1 MRTRTSMTAAIA
13 LVLGSLLLAA
23 SPSAG
28 QATKKPVPTPQPQA
42 APAPKEP
49 QAGKVTAEIPRGQID
64 RQAQL
69 APVAVCADIYWNDI
83 VHTGEKGRARIT
95 LLDAS
100 ILNIGPQA
108 TFRVVVHDEKTQQS
122 ELFLIAGKVRARVN
136 KTDPKQRF
144 TLKTDAAVIG
154 VIGTDFF
161 IDAKGEE
168 TTITC
173 FDGIVRVRSSDPDV
187 SGDRRLG
194 AGETLT
200 VKRNQPLQAIRP
212 ATAEEL
218 ENSIKET
225 DVGPPLPQPTIIEAR
240 RKAPVAPP
248 AGSTTPVAAGT
259 PATAGTPAPAGAPTP
274 TAGGGDAWKGGWE
287 VFAKG
292 FTADMVTTAGG
303 RTFRMRMYTR
313 GNISRMEMAEQGQRM
328 VTITRPDRNLAWTLM
343 VDQQMYMEAP
353 LSGMPAEAR
362 GDWVKAMTDP
372 SVKSETELV
381 GAEQVGGYA
390 CQKYRYRTTVKG
402 QTYSGMMWLA
412 PALGNF
418 PVKTTNDQVG
428 SVTEYENIKLGPPDP
443 SLFEL
448 PPGYRKMSY

>member
-1 MRTRTSMTAAIA
+1 MHKRIGVISAVA
-13 LVLGSLLLAA
+13 LVLGATLLAA
-23 SPSAG
+23 SPGAA
-28 QATKKPVPTPQPQA
+28 QATKKPAPAAKPQA

-69 APVAVCADIYWNDI
+69 VPVAVGADVYWNDI

-95 LLDAS
+95 LLDTS

-136 KTDPKQRF
+136 KTDPKQKF

-161 IDAKGEE
+161 VDAKGEE
-168 TTITC
+168 TSITC
-173 FDGIVRVRSSDPDV
+173 FEGIVRVRSSDPDI

-200 VKRNQPLQAIRP
+200 IRRNQPLQAIRP
-212 ATAEEL
+212 ATLEEL
-218 ENSIKET
+218 ENSLKDT
-225 DVGPPLPQPTIIEAR
+225 DVGPPLPAPAIVEAR
-240 RKAPVAPP
+240 RKAPVETPAASAPP
-248 AGSTTPVAAGT
+248 AA
-259 PATAGTPAPAGAPTP
+259 AGAPAKAG
-274 TAGGGDAWKGGWE
+274 TAPATSKPAASGGDALKGGWE
-287 VFAKG
+287 VYAKG

-303 RTFRMRMYTR
+303 RNFRMRMYVR

-328 VTITRPDRNLAWTLM
+328 ITITRPDRNVAWTLI
-343 VDQQMYMEAP
+343 VDQQMYMEVP

-362 GDWVKAMTDP
+362 GDFAKAMSDP
-372 SVKSETELV
+372 NVKSETELV
-381 GAEQVGGYA
+381 GTEQVGGYQ
-390 CQKYRYRTTVKG
+390 CQKYRYRTTVQG
-402 QTYSGMMWLA
+402 QTSSGMVWLA
-412 PALGNF
+412 TALNNF
-418 PVKTTNDQVG
+418 PVKMVHDQTG

-443 SLFEL
+443 ALFEL

>member
-1 MRTRTSMTAAIA
+1 MRKQTGVILVLA
-13 LVLGSLLLAA
+13 LVLVSALLTA
-23 SPSAG
+23 SPGFA
-28 QATKKPVPTPQPQA
+28 QAAKKPAPAAKPQA
-42 APAPKEP
+42 PPAPTEP
-49 QAGKVTAEIPRGQID
+49 QAGKVTAEIPKGQID

-69 APVAVCADIYWNDI
+69 VPVAVGAEVYRNDI
-83 VHTGEKGRARIT
+83 VHTGEKGRVRIT
-95 LLDAS
+95 LLDTS

-108 TFRVVVHDEKTQQS
+108 TFRVVIHDEKTQQS
-122 ELFLIAGKVRARVN
+122 EIFLIAGKARVQVK
-136 KTDPKQRF
+136 KTDPKQKF

-161 IDAKGEE
+161 LDAKGEE

-218 ENSIKET
+218 ENSLKDT
-225 DVGPPLPQPTIIEAR
+225 DVGPALPEPTIIEAR
-240 RKAPVAPP
+240 RKSPP
-248 AGSTTPVAAGT
+248 AAPAAPTPPAA
-259 PATAGTPAPAGAPTP
+259 AGTPAPA
-274 TAGGGDAWKGGWE
+274 AGGGDAWRGGWD

-313 GNISRMEMAEQGQRM
+313 GNVSRMEMAEQGQRM
-328 VTITRPDRNLAWTLM
+328 VTITRPDRNVAWTLM
-343 VDQQMYMEAP
+343 VDQQMYMEVP
-353 LSGMPAEAR
+353 LPAEAR
-362 GDWVKAMTDP
+362 GDWVKSMTDP
-372 SVKSETELV
+372 NVKSETELV

-390 CQKYRYRTTVKG
+390 CQKYRYRTTVQG
-402 QTYSGMMWLA
+402 QTYSGMVWLA
-412 PALGNF
+412 TALGNF
-418 PVKTTNDQVG
+418 PVKTTNDQTG
-428 SVTEYENIKLGPPDP
+428 SVTEYQNIKLGPPDP
-443 SLFEL
+443 ALFEL
-448 PPGYRKMSY
+448 PPGYKKMSY